1 MLNKTGKVDIA
12 TDGAS
17 GIGQTTEQASGTPSV
32 PVTHPD
38 ATSRHGAVAFESRKL
53 PLNCP
58 VCDTAMEQRSSR
70 HFVCTPCRQS
80 THTFEV
86 IEHQY
91 LVRRWARHKE
101 CHLGRRS
108 RKLGGERMFRSAT

>member
-17 GIGQTTEQASGTPSV
+17 GIGQMTEQASGAPFV
-32 PVTHPD
+32 PVTRPD
-38 ATSRHGAVAFESRKL
+38 ATLRHGAVAFESV
-53 PLNCP
+53 NCP
-58 VCDTAMEQRSSR
+58 ACGTAMEQRSSR

-91 LVRRWARHKE
+91 LIRRWTRHKE
-101 CHLGRRS
+101 CRLGRRS
-108 RKLGGERMFRSAT
+108 RKLVGERMFRSAT

>member
-17 GIGQTTEQASGTPSV
+17 GIGQMTEQASGAPFV
-32 PVTHPD
+32 PVTRPD
-38 ATSRHGAVAFESRKL
+38 ATLRHGAVASESRKP

-91 LVRRWARHKE
+91 LIRRWARHKE
-101 CHLGRRS
+101 GRPGRR
-108 RKLGGERMFRSAT
+108 RKLVGERTFRSAT

>member
-1 MLNKTGKVDIA
+1 MLNKTGKVDVVS
-12 TDGAS
+12 DGAS

-101 CHLGRRS
+101 CRLGRRS

>member
-1 MLNKTGKVDIA
+1 MLNKTGKVDIV
-12 TDGAS
+12 TEGAS
-17 GIGQTTEQASGTPSV
+17 GIGQTTEQASGTP
-32 PVTHPD
+32 
-38 ATSRHGAVAFESRKL
+38 GAVAFESRKL

-91 LVRRWARHKE
+91 LIRRWARHKE
-101 CHLGRRS
+101 GRPGRR
-108 RKLGGERMFRSAT
+108 RKLVGERTFRSAT